1 MPPQIEED
9 VLWLDVPVHY
19 ALRVQVGHS
28 DADLNEVELGIRLR
42 ESPQFT

>member
-1 MPPQIEED
+1 
-9 VLWLDVPVHY
+9 
-19 ALRVQVGHS
+19 VQVGHS